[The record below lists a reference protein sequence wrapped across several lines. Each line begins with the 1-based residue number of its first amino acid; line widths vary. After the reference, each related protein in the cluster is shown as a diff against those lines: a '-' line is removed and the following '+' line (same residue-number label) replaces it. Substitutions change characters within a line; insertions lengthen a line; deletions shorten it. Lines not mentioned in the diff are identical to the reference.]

1 MEAKMRIA
9 VCDDEQAIADLVGQ
23 LLVEGG
29 FAPSVFYAAVD
40 LLAAQAENPFDL
52 VILDIMMPGIDGFAC
67 CRELRRT
74 SSVPIIFLTAKDEEI
89 DKVVGFELGADDYVV
104 KPFKPREL
112 LARVRAR
119 LRRTSSADAGRAGE
133 RPVLE
138 CCGIAVDE
146 DAYTATLHGE
156 PLGLTPKE
164 FAILACLMRD
174 QGRPVASRDLFETVW
189 GDEANAQSNNTV
201 MVHIR
206 HLRKKLSAVDSSQ
219 ELVETVWGVGYKL
232 G

>member
-1 MEAKMRIA
+1 MEEKMRIA

-23 LLVEGG
+23 LLVAAG
-29 FAPSVFYAAVD
+29 FSPSVFYAAAD
-40 LLAAQAENPFDL
+40 LLIEQGREPFDL

-112 LARVRAR
+112 VARVRAR
-119 LRRTSSADAGRAGE
+119 LRRTAAGDAGGTGE
-133 RPVLE
+133 RTALE
-138 CCGIAVDE
+138 CCGIALDE
-146 DAYTATLHGE
+146 DAYTAALHGE
-156 PLGLTPKE
+156 ELSLTPKE

-174 QGRPVASRDLFETVW
+174 HGRPVASRDLFEAVW
-189 GDEANAQSNNTV
+189 GEEANAQSNNTV

-206 HLRKKLSAVDSSQ
+206 HLRKKLADIDSSQ
-219 ELVETVWGVGYKL
+219 EFVETVWGVGYKL

>member
-1 MEAKMRIA
+1 MESKMRIA

-23 LLVEGG
+23 LLVEAG
-29 FAPSVFYAAVD
+29 FVPTVFYAAPD
-40 LLAAQAENPFDL
+40 LLACQADDPFDL
-52 VILDIMMPGIDGFAC
+52 VILDIMMPGMDGFAC

-74 SSVPIIFLTAKDEEI
+74 SSVPIIFLTAKDEEV

-112 LARVRAR
+112 MARIKARIRRASQPACA
-119 LRRTSSADAGRAGE
+119 SSVMEARD
-133 RPVLE
+133 
-138 CCGIAVDE
+138 IAVDE
-146 DAYTATLHGE
+146 ASFTAMLHGE
-156 PLGLTPKE
+156 PLTLTPKE

-174 QGRPVASRDLFETVW
+174 QGRPVASRDLFESVW
-189 GDEANAQSNNTV
+189 GEIANAQSNNTV

-206 HLRKKLSAVDSSQ
+206 HLRKKLAAVDSSQ
-219 ELVETVWGVGYKL
+219 EFVETVWGVGYKL

>member
-1 MEAKMRIA
+1 MESKMRIA

-23 LLVEGG
+23 LLVEAG
-29 FAPSVFYAAVD
+29 FSPAVFYAAPD
-40 LLAAQAENPFDL
+40 LLAQQGIDPFDL
-52 VILDIMMPGIDGFAC
+52 VILDIMMPGMDGFAC

-112 LARVRAR
+112 VARVRAR
-119 LRRTSSADAGRAGE
+119 LRRTASADAGNAADRRA
-133 RPVLE
+133 LE
-138 CCGIAVDE
+138 CGGIALDE
-146 DAYTATLHGE
+146 GAYTATLHGE
-156 PLGLTPKE
+156 PLCLTPKE
-164 FAILACLMRD
+164 FAILACLMHD
-174 QGRPVASRDLFETVW
+174 QSHPVASRDLFETVW
-189 GDEANAQSNNTV
+189 GETANAQSNNTV

-206 HLRKKLSAVDSSQ
+206 HLRKKLAAIDSSQ
-219 ELVETVWGVGYKL
+219 EFVETVWGVGYKL